1 MRPGIEQEELP
12 EMRIREHLI
21 NGMKHALPVLSTIL
35 LTLSFSA
42 TADDTWPSQ
51 AAGAQAAGFT
61 EQGINRLDA
70 AMEKIVNDN
79 DVAGMVWLLAK
90 DGVVATFDTQGYNA
104 LETQTP
110 MELDSLFR
118 IYSMTKPVTGVAL
131 MILHE
136 RGLWNFD
143 DPVSKYVPELA
154 DLSVMTSYDDN
165 GRVTTVPV
173 GREPTMRELL
183 NHSAGFGYGLSGRDP
198 VNTAFRET
206 RVLAS
211 DDLDQLIDKVKDIP
225 LLFQPGE
232 QWFYSIAVDIQ
243 GYIVQQI
250 AGMKFGDFLQKEIF
264 QPLAMSD
271 TRFFVQEEDHE
282 RLAQIHS
289 WDRGRNKLAQRT
301 RRSSSFGYFDPSRI
315 ESGGDGLVSST
326 HDYARFLQMLV
337 NEGELDGQRILT
349 PESVRIMRTN
359 SLRDELNIR
368 QTDTDPGTAGEG
380 FGVDFAVIYD
390 PAATNSPQSAGTY
403 YWSGAGGTWFWID
416 PIQDMF
422 FIGMVQSMGTS
433 RPGEADKR
441 IVARDII
448 YASLAD

>member
-1 MRPGIEQEELP
+1 
-12 EMRIREHLI
+12 LI
-21 NGMKHALPVLSTIL
+21 SSTQLIKNMKHLLPVLSTVL

-42 TADDTWPSQ
+42 TADEAWPSQ

-61 EQGINRLDA
+61 AQGINRLDA
-70 AMEKIVNDN
+70 AMEKIVNDS

-90 DGVVATFDTQGYNA
+90 DGVVATFDTEGYNA

-143 DPVSKYVPELA
+143 DPISKYVPELA

-165 GRVTTVPV
+165 GKATTVPV
-173 GREPTMRELL
+173 NREPTMRELL
-183 NHSAGFGYGLSGRDP
+183 NHTAGFGYGLSGRDP
-198 VNTAFRET
+198 VNTAFREA

-211 DDLDQLIDKVKDIP
+211 EDLEQLIDKIKEIP

-250 AGMKFGDFLQKEIF
+250 SGMAFGDFLQKEIF
-264 QPLAMSD
+264 QPLAMRD
-271 TRFFVQEEDHE
+271 TRFFVKEEDHE

-289 WDRGRNKLAQRT
+289 WDSDSNRLVQRYN
-301 RRSSSFGYFDPSRI
+301 SLDYFDPNRI
-315 ESGGDGLVSST
+315 QSGGDGLVSSI

-337 NEGELDGQRILT
+337 NEGELDGQRIFT

-368 QTDTDPGTAGEG
+368 QTNTSPGTAGEG

-390 PAATNSPQSAGTY
+390 PHATNSPHSAGTY
-403 YWSGAGGTWFWID
+403 YWSGIAGTWFWID
-416 PIQDMF
+416 PTQDMF
-422 FIGMVQSMGTS
+422 LIGMIQSMGTD
-433 RPGEADKR
+433 RPGAADMR
-441 IVARDII
+441 AIARDII
-448 YASLAD
+448 YGSLTD